1 MKKITFCIFSL
12 ALTLNLVA
20 QESKKTMQHQKFELT
35 SQTIESINYSG
46 YARCLTDENEIALS
60 NQYPNRSTNSDFE
73 AWLAPKIAQIKADRA
88 AGRTNQAVFN
98 IPVVIHIVHNGD
110 AINVAGNATG
120 ENISDAQALS
130 QIQVLNED
138 FRRLVG
144 TPGGANTTGLAV
156 DVELNFCIAE
166 VDPTGGATTGIV
178 RHNIAPYSN
187 NVANGTGG
195 ADWETRADVEAM
207 KAATQWDPTKYL
219 NMWTIRAGGL
229 PLQQGGLSGLL
240 GYAQFPDNTPNLGGL
255 NSTGGAANTDG
266 VVAGFDAMGTIA
278 EDDGS
283 FILNATYNLGRT
295 MTHEVGHWL
304 GLRHIWG
311 DGPQTGSCGVDD
323 FCADTPNAAQPNYN
337 CVLNNNS
344 CPSDANVDQ
353 VQNYMDYTNDACMD
367 TFTQDQKDR
376 IQAVMGASPRRVELN
391 SSTACTITPNAYIA
405 TVLPQNIEEG
415 SDCAF
420 QDYTIDILMSTG
432 GSSASTITL
441 VNTGTATENEDFMLM
456 NNSVSFAAGSTTP
469 SNAVTLRVFND
480 SFVEADETIELTLNL
495 TTTGD
500 ATASTSQVTSTII
513 NDDSVVTSNG
523 NAVIFSD
530 GFETYTDFDITPVGG
545 WTMLDNDGDG
555 TYGSNTTTW
564 TNSGYTGTFMVFNP
578 SQTSPSLAGSIWDPN
593 SGDKGYYCF
602 NATGN
607 VSGTPLNDD
616 YIFTPQISL
625 NGTNS
630 ELKFFAKSI
639 TDQYGLERFQVGV
652 STTDTNPS
660 SFTYITPS
668 PYEQAPITWTEY
680 TYDLSAYDGQDIYIT
695 FHVVSADAFA
705 FMLDDVSVTAD
716 VNTLVQTD
724 VNTAT
729 PDQVN
734 LTAAGQAYSSDVSTG
749 NIMLDIDNTGGFAHG
764 CTTVAVSRDA
774 TTAGAAAVSYA
785 GGTDVAGFVTAKTFD
800 ITTTNASSSDASTI
814 NFYFTEAEIAA
825 WETATG
831 NNRSALQVKK
841 EGTNEVVPVTISAF
855 GTDLI
860 LSASFTTGIADTY
873 YFGSQLAFLSVNN
886 FELASTLSIYPNPSV
901 GVLTIKAANDN
912 DLPSA
917 YKVYNMLGQLIT
929 ENNINNTQDLTIDTT
944 PFSNGMYFIK
954 ISKAG
959 NAVTFPF
966 IKK

>member
-35 SQTIESINYSG
+35 SQTIESINNSG

-323 FCADTPNAAQPNYN
+323 FCADTPNAAQPNFN

-405 TVLPQNIEEG
+405 SVLPQNIEEG

-441 VNTGTATENEDFMLM
+441 VNSGTATENEDFMLM
-456 NNSVSFAAGSTTP
+456 NNSVTFPAGSTTP

-500 ATASTSQVTSTII
+500 ATVSTVPYNVTIL
-513 NDDSVVTSNG
+513 NDDAVVSNTANVTYFSDDFEDEDISDWTTTDADGDGNSFGDQFTVGVVLSPSLMSRSWIQVPLTPDNWAVTPAIDLSAASGTVTMSWTTQVAAASWDEEKYSIHVGNTNNIATLVNSATSMTEILGDVGNTGAIISHTFDISAFAGQSNVYIAFRHWDCTDQDFLAIDNVAVTSN
-523 NAVIFSD
+523 
-530 GFETYTDFDITPVGG
+530 
-545 WTMLDNDGDG
+545 
-555 TYGSNTTTW
+555 
-564 TNSGYTGTFMVFNP
+564 
-578 SQTSPSLAGSIWDPN
+578 
-593 SGDKGYYCF
+593 
-602 NATGN
+602 
-607 VSGTPLNDD
+607 
-616 YIFTPQISL
+616 
-625 NGTNS
+625 
-630 ELKFFAKSI
+630 
-639 TDQYGLERFQVGV
+639 
-652 STTDTNPS
+652 
-660 SFTYITPS
+660 
-668 PYEQAPITWTEY
+668 
-680 TYDLSAYDGQDIYIT
+680 
-695 FHVVSADAFA
+695 
-705 FMLDDVSVTAD
+705 
-716 VNTLVQTD
+716 VNILVQTD
-724 VNTAT
+724 VNTTT
-729 PDQVN
+729 PDQIN

>member
-1 MKKITFCIFSL
+1 MKKITIYVFSL
-12 ALTLNLVA
+12 LFSLSLVA
-20 QESKKTMQHQKFELT
+20 QDAKKKNNQENLSPENARSLEETGFVKCSSTEYEAYLAQQHPERATNDQFENWMANK
-35 SQTIESINYSG
+35 IEEVKQQRLANPDS
-46 YARCLTDENEIALS
+46 
-60 NQYPNRSTNSDFE
+60 RSMVVIS
-73 AWLAPKIAQIKADRA
+73 
-88 AGRTNQAVFN
+88 
-98 IPVVIHIVHNGD
+98 IPVVVHVVHSGQP
-110 AINVAGNATG
+110 IGVAP
-120 ENISDAQALS
+120 NITDAQVIS
-130 QIQVLNED
+130 QITAMNED
-138 FRRLVG
+138 FRKLSG
-144 TPGGANTTGLAV
+144 TPGDGTGV
-156 DVELNFCIAE
+156 DVEIEFCLAQQ
-166 VDPTGGATTGIV
+166 DPSGNPSNGINRYDSTALGLTWSGPGGTTDTVLKPATI
-178 RHNIAPYSN
+178 
-187 NVANGTGG
+187 
-195 ADWETRADVEAM
+195 
-207 KAATQWDPTKYL
+207 WDPTSYM
-219 NMWTIRAGGL
+219 NMWSVQFSDPT
-229 PLQQGGLSGLL
+229 LL
-240 GYAQFPDNTPNLGGL
+240 GYAQFPNASGLPGL
-255 NSTGGAANTDG
+255 NTNNGGANSDG
-266 VVAGFDAMGTIA
+266 VVAAYSTFGDIGSNDGT
-278 EDDGS
+278 
-283 FILNATYNLGRT
+283 FLLNAPFDRGRT
-295 MTHEVGHWL
+295 MTHEVGHYL

-311 DGPQTGSCGVDD
+311 DANCGDD
-323 FCADTPNAAQPNYN
+323 FCADTPTQQTASGGN
-337 CVLNNNS
+337 CPATTTCDSVADLTT
-344 CPSDANVDQ
+344 
-353 VQNYMDYTNDACMD
+353 NYMDYSNDSCMNN
-367 TFTQDQKDR
+367 FTQNQKDR
-376 IQAVMGASPRRVELN
+376 MLVVMANSPRRMELSSSNKCN
-391 SSTACTITPNAYIA
+391 SSTVPFINISPGTPSPNEIA
-405 TVLPQNIEEG
+405 EG
-415 SDCAF
+415 SDCNF
-420 QDYTIDILMSTG
+420 QDYTIDLTISLG
-432 GSSASTITL
+432 GSATSTVTL
-441 VNTGTATENEDFMLM
+441 VNSGTATDNEDFMLM
-456 NNSVSFAAGSTTP
+456 NNSVTFAAGSTTP

-480 SFVEADETIELTLNL
+480 NFVEADETIELSLNIA
-495 TTTGD
+495 TTGD
-500 ATASTSQVTSTII
+500 ATASTSQVSSTII